1 MREGGLEI
9 LIDPATI
16 TRAVLPV
23 YLIILTGML
32 IRRMR
37 VLPATADAPL
47 TALGM
52 RVLSPCL
59 ILDNILGNPALRVA
73 GTVGWAVGLGAL
85 GIALGI
91 AVSMAWARAVGLQK
105 GAGLRTFG
113 LACGL
118 QNYGFIA
125 IPVLVAVFPGQGPMG
140 VLFVHNLGVELAMWS
155 LGLMVL
161 RGSWGGFW
169 KHLLNGP
176 IIAVFA
182 GLLLVETGGDAFV
195 PLVLRKACHDLGL
208 AAVPL
213 WLLLVGTTM
222 ADLIFAER
230 PTLRVALNSVI
241 VRLGLL
247 GLLLLALAKW
257 LPISKELKQVL
268 VVQAAMPSA
277 VFPIV
282 LARIYGGSPA
292 VAIQIAVATG
302 AAAIFTIPLVVAW
315 GARWVFGGP

>member
-1 MREGGLEI
+1 

-23 YLIILTGML
+23 YLIILIGMV
-32 IRRMR
+32 IRRTR
-37 VLPATADAPL
+37 LLPSAADAPL

-59 ILDNILGNPALRVA
+59 ILDNMLGNPALRDE
-73 GTVGWAVGLGAL
+73 GTVVWSIGIGAF
-85 GIALGI
+85 GIALGFG
-91 AVSMAWARAVGLQK
+91 VSLLWGRAAGLQK
-105 GAGLRTFG
+105 GSGLRTFA
-113 LACGL
+113 LATGL

-125 IPVLVAVFPGQGPMG
+125 IPVLAAVFPGQGPMG

-161 RGSWGGFW
+161 SGSWGGFW
-169 KHLLNGP
+169 KHLVNGP
-176 IIAVFA
+176 ILAVFA
-182 GLLLVETGGDAFV
+182 GLLLVKTGGDAYV
-195 PLVLRKACHDLGL
+195 PAVLRKAFHDLGL
-208 AAVPL
+208 AAVPM

-222 ADLIFAER
+222 ADLMFAER
-230 PTLRVALNSVI
+230 PTLRVALNSVL

-247 GLLLLALAKW
+247 GFLLLALAKW
-257 LPISKELKQVL
+257 LPVSRELKQVL

-282 LARIYGGSPA
+282 LARNFGGSPA
-292 VAIQIAVATG
+292 VAIQITVAT
-302 AAAIFTIPLVVAW
+302 AAVAIFTIPLVVAW
-315 GARWVFGGP
+315 GARWVFGP